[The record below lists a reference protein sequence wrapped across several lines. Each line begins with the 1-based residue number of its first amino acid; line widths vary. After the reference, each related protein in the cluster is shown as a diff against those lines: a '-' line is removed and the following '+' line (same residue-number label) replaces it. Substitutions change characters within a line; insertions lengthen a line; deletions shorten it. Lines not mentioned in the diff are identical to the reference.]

1 MDTAEDNPWE
11 QLQLQKNQWTFNMKP
26 YTPLAVFALVFC
38 LVSATLSSPQKN
50 EKNYEFAL
58 VLSGGGSRGLAQI
71 GVLQALEE
79 EGLRPDLIVST
90 SMGSIVGGFYAAGY
104 SPQEILQITRSVDW
118 EGVFANT
125 STRNKLFVNQKAEPS
140 NYHFEI
146 RFDEH
151 FRPILP
157 SSISHGQA
165 FYNLLTPKLLAA
177 QFQAQSDFDKLPISL
192 RIVATDLLT
201 GSKTVFSKGNLATA
215 MRASCSVPL
224 AFSPVDIE
232 GMLLVDGGLSSNIP
246 IKAALDENPGVI
258 VAVDVT
264 SPLWGKSDL
273 EHPVKLV
280 DQIVAI
286 GIVRNKKS
294 EMNSAD
300 LIIKPDLRGINNTEF
315 NQIDS
320 LYIKGYNAAKNSM
333 HLIKGLLSDRTD
345 PTMNPPMDKV
355 MARITFPDGSVL
367 ETVSITVNTM
377 MISHKSPSL
386 HDFSPQL
393 KKLLDQNGLEFAR
406 IRSMTRT
413 DSLLEICIDPGLIKE
428 VKPGGD
434 YQTSSRILMT
444 AGNLKLGDTLRSEMI
459 EKSITSL
466 YSTELFEN
474 VNIDIDSSRRISV
487 QVEEKKFWRIRTG
500 LRYDEFH
507 LMEGFVQPAYE
518 NLFGLGMTSA
528 LHLQYGSRREKYAYD
543 LKANHLFSSNL
554 ANNLHLQAFLSK
566 EKIYNREIIPRSN
579 LPDSLIVQEA
589 LLRKIG
595 FLVMM
600 GTQIAKVA
608 SLEGGLR
615 LERFSVQQTN
625 RSAFDDGMGLKFRKS
640 VPYFLLRFLMDTMD
654 KTPFPSLGWNHEI
667 TAGFANDFFGGTEN
681 FFKLEGS
688 SSRYIT
694 LFDHHTFHPQLLWAW
709 SNQAL
714 PDVERVYLGGA
725 IPQQGYRDLGVYNY
739 IPFMGLR
746 PRAFSG
752 DILAQLHFDY
762 RFHLDKNLYIS
773 ADFDWGRVWNH
784 REFRTD
790 KLTSDFL
797 NRSLMGAG
805 IGIAYQSIAG
815 PIRLGFG
822 KLLRD
827 LNSAGIE
834 SESQL
839 YFSAGHDF

>member
-1 MDTAEDNPWE
+1 METITARE
-11 QLQLQKNQWTFNMKP
+11 KNDGIFNMKP
-26 YTPLAVFALVFC
+26 HTFVEIFALVLC
-38 LVSATLSSPQKN
+38 LVSAVLSSQ
-50 EKNYEFAL
+50 EKKESRFDFAL

-90 SMGSIVGGFYAAGY
+90 SMGSIVGGLYAAGY
-104 SPQEILQITRSVDW
+104 SPMEILQITRSVDW
-118 EGVFANT
+118 ERVFKNT

-146 RFDEH
+146 RFNEN
-151 FRPILP
+151 FKAILP

-165 FYNLLTPKLLAA
+165 FYDLLAPKLLSA
-177 QFQAQSDFDKLPISL
+177 QYHARNDFDKLPVSL

-201 GSKTVFSKGNLATA
+201 GNKTVFSKGNLTTA

-224 AFSPVDIE
+224 AFSPVEVD

-246 IKAALDENPGVI
+246 IQAALDENPRVT

-264 SPLWGKSDL
+264 SPLWEKSDL

-300 LIIKPDLRGINNTEF
+300 LIIKPDLKGINNAEF
-315 NQIDS
+315 DEIDS
-320 LYIKGYNAAKNSM
+320 LYIKGYKATKNSM
-333 HLIKGLLSDRTD
+333 HLMKALLSDRTD

-355 MARITFPDGSVL
+355 KARITYADGSVL
-367 ETVSITVNTM
+367 DTVPVTVNTA
-377 MISHKSPSL
+377 MIGQNCPEL

-393 KKLLDQNGLEFAR
+393 EQLLKSRGLEFAR
-406 IRSMTRT
+406 IRSVIQT
-413 DSLLEICIDPGLIKE
+413 DSLLQISIDPGLITE
-428 VKPGGD
+428 VKPAGA
-434 YQTSSRILMT
+434 YRTSSHILMT
-444 AGNLKLGDTLRSEMI
+444 AGNLKLGDTLKSDLI
-459 EKSITSL
+459 EKSISSL

-474 VNIDIDSSRRISV
+474 VNLDIDSSRVSV
-487 QVEEKKFWRIRTG
+487 QVKEKKFWRLRTG

-518 NLFGLGMTSA
+518 NLFGLGITSA

-554 ANNLHLQAFLSK
+554 ANNVHVQAFLSK
-566 EKIYNREIIPRSN
+566 EKIYNREIIPRPS
-579 LPDSLIVQEA
+579 LPDSLVVQEA

-595 FLVMM
+595 VLMMM

-625 RSAFDDGMGLKFRKS
+625 RSAFDDRMGLKFRKS
-640 VPYFLLRFLMDTMD
+640 VPYFLLRFIMDTMD
-654 KTPFPSLGWNHEI
+654 KTPFPTRGWNHEF

-688 SSRYIT
+688 SSRYVT
-694 LFDHHTFHPQLLWAW
+694 LLGNHTLHPQLLWAW

-752 DILAQLHFDY
+752 DILAQIHLDY
-762 RFHLDKNLYIS
+762 RFHLDKNLYFS

-784 REFRTD
+784 KEFRTD
-790 KLTSDFL
+790 KLTSDLL
-797 NRSLMGAG
+797 NNSLMGIG
-805 IGIAYQSIAG
+805 VGIAYQSIAG